1 MSLLKAAVMSIVFTL
16 PTVSFAEGGSDKLA
30 EWHLR
35 SKKPPTSQTVNTDA
49 TKDRTITQ
57 DEKQKSTTEK
67 TLSKQ

>member
-1 MSLLKAAVMSIVFTL
+1 MSLLKAALMSIIFAL

-35 SKKPPTSQTVNTDA
+35 SQKQPTVNTDA
-49 TKDRTITQ
+49 TKDSTITQ
-57 DEKQKSTTEK
+57 DEKQKSTTEH